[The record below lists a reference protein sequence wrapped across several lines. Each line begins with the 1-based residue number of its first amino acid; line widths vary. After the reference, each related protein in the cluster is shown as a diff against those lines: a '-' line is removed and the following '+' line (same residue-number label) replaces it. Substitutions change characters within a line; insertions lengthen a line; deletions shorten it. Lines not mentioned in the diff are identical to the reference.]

1 MATYGDLMRLPL
13 LIAGVLVA
21 TTALAPVA
29 RAAEDPVSLD
39 AITVG
44 DSVQL
49 GAKWVLLKRGVDI
62 VDAKVSRQ
70 ARTGPELLLKRGK
83 RLPRNVIIHLGTN
96 GSYALEDCKD
106 MVKIAGP
113 DRRVFMMTIS
123 VPRLWE
129 KVNND
134 TIRRCARAFPV
145 GRVTIIDWKA
155 ATKAHPTWLYSDGVH
170 LPPTGAKGYARL
182 IVRAINA
189 PE

>member
-1 MATYGDLMRLPL
+1 MRLPL
-13 LIAGVLVA
+13 LVASLIAASV
-21 TTALAPVA
+21 ALAPA
-29 RAAEDPVSLD
+29 ASAAESTPSLD

-49 GAKWVLLKRGVDI
+49 GAKWVLLKKGVDI

-70 ARTGPELLLKRGK
+70 ASTGPGLLRKRGK
-83 RLPRNVIIHLGTN
+83 KLPTNVVIHLGTN
-96 GSYALEDCKD
+96 GSYSLEDCKD

-113 DRRVFMMTIS
+113 NRHVFMLTIS
-123 VPRLWE
+123 VPRSWE

-155 ATKAHPTWLYSDGVH
+155 ATKAHPSWLYSDHTH
-170 LPPTGAKGYARL
+170 LPPAGAKGYARL
-182 IVRAINA
+182 IQQAITA
-189 PE
+189 PK